1 MNTIRV
7 AKLYDNAILPNR
19 KNPTDAGMDLYAW
32 FDDYHRMAIIPPHI
46 FTVIHTGITIE
57 IPKGY
62 VGLIWPK
69 GRNNHLIGGGVVDQ
83 DYQGEILVKIA
94 NIYDTNLTIAH
105 GDAIAQ
111 LIIVPVFTPEI
122 VETPLDEI
130 HKVETFRGGS
140 GGIVEQVATVKSNIE
155 VFTDG
160 TVGIPSNLEPHEG
173 ITWPIERWD

>member
-1 MNTIRV
+1 
-7 AKLYDNAILPNR
+7 
-19 KNPTDAGMDLYAW
+19 
-32 FDDYHRMAIIPPHI
+32 MAIIHPHS
-46 FTVIHTGITIE
+46 FTIIHTGISIE

>member
-32 FDDYHRMAIIPPHI
+32 FDDYHRMAIIHPHS
-46 FTVIHTGITIE
+46 FTIIHTGISIE
-57 IPKGY
+57 IP
-62 VGLIWPK
+62 
-69 GRNNHLIGGGVVDQ
+69 
-83 DYQGEILVKIA
+83 
-94 NIYDTNLTIAH
+94 
-105 GDAIAQ
+105 
-111 LIIVPVFTPEI
+111 
-122 VETPLDEI
+122 
-130 HKVETFRGGS
+130 KVETFRGGS

-173 ITWPIERWD
+173 ITWPIEDRKS